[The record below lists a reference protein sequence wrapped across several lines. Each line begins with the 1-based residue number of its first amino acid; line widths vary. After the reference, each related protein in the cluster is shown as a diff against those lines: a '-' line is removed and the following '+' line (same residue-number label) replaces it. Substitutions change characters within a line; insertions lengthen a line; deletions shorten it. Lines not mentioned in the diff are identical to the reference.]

1 MLHSLSAGAPENGPN
16 SESVYARA
24 AAAAEPL
31 RCGSMVITFALQEYA
46 CAQYNV
52 M

>member
-1 MLHSLSAGAPENGPN
+1 MLHSPSARAPENGAN

-31 RCGSMVITFALQEYA
+31 RCESMVTTLALQEYA
-46 CAQYNV
+46 CAQ
-52 M
+52 